1 MSRVATLVVWVYVV
15 VVAVFFVFFVFDGG
29 ELVRN
34 PRQDPA
40 TAVVESRVVQGW
52 NTSQRNL
59 CHPGKRAG
67 RGMQTRSD

>member
-1 MSRVATLVVWVYVV
+1 MGRVATLVVWVYVV

-59 CHPGKRAG
+59 CHPGKSRKRNADT
-67 RGMQTRSD
+67 Q

>member
-1 MSRVATLVVWVYVV
+1 M
-15 VVAVFFVFFVFDGG
+15 FDGG

-34 PRQDPA
+34 PTQDPA

>member
-1 MSRVATLVVWVYVV
+1 MEGSEEGRVATLVVRVYLV
-15 VVAVFFVFFVFDGG
+15 VVAVGFFVFFCVFDGG
-29 ELVRN
+29 GLVRN

-59 CHPGKRAG
+59 CHP
-67 RGMQTRSD
+67 S